1 LWTSDGKQVGV
12 GGRTRLHAELKMRT
26 GLSTG
31 VGLEMFVERRC
42 ASARLCSLWL
52 KYRAEKT
59 EKDRMNEI
67 QGMIKTD

>member
-1 LWTSDGKQVGV
+1 
-12 GGRTRLHAELKMRT
+12 MRT